1 MKPMTEPEESTRLA
15 ISPKGAPG
23 QVFGAG
29 NPRGTSVLP
38 QSEEP
43 SVVKHSQMAKSS
55 LSPVF

>member
-29 NPRGTSVLP
+29 NPIRG
-38 QSEEP
+38 
-43 SVVKHSQMAKSS
+43 AKCNKAQ
-55 LSPVF
+55 PDG